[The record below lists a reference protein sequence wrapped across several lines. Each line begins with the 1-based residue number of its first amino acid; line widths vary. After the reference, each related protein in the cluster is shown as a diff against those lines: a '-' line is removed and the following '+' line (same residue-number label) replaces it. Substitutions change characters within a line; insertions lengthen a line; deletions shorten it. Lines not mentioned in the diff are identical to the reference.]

1 MLSVV
6 PMTTPIRAWY
16 YQRLCHGITE
26 FQTFNL
32 WYVQYLF
39 PLLRGIH
46 GLLSYHA
53 YVYTRFLGANMDG
66 FVLSKDLYDR
76 QN

>member
-1 MLSVV
+1 MFGI
-6 PMTTPIRAWY
+6 TKDY
-16 YQRLCHGITE
+16 GITE

-39 PLLRGIH
+39 PLLRDIH

-53 YVYTRFLGANMDG
+53 YVYTRFLRANMDG

-76 QN
+76 QY

>member
-1 MLSVV
+1 MFGI
-6 PMTTPIRAWY
+6 TKDY
-16 YQRLCHGITE
+16 GITE

-39 PLLRGIH
+39 PLLRDIH

-53 YVYTRFLGANMDG
+53 YVYTKFLGANMDG

-76 QN
+76 QY